1 MNYHISKLN
10 FEVKI
15 NIIARDIKNKMLLRE
30 MESVII
36 KGKGKY
42 VSSLKDRN
50 EELIEAKQEVKSLNT

>member
-36 KGKGKY
+36 KGKGEY
-42 VSSLKDRN
+42 VTSLKDRN
-50 EELIEAKQEVKSLNT
+50 ERG